1 MSSPPTTRREPLGSG
16 AELTGATTI
25 DDFLGGRISL
35 VQPLHGHRAGS
46 DAVLLQAAV
55 PALAGERVLDA
66 GAGVGTA
73 GFCLLARVPELDLTA
88 VEIDAELCALAASN
102 SLKNGFADQFKVI
115 EADVTAPQKSL
126 RAKGLLREGYDQ
138 LIANPPFHQ
147 QGTVRAAP
155 HPGRAAAH
163 VMGEGTHES
172 WLRFLAAFAAPKARL
187 TLIHRPEYLAMLLRQ
202 LEGRFGEIAIFP
214 LFPKKGEP
222 AVRIILQGRKGSKAA
237 PRLLQGLILHEPDGR
252 YTEQADA
259 VLRRGDALVVGS

>member
-1 MSSPPTTRREPLGSG
+1 MSSPPTTRREPPGSG
-16 AELTGATTI
+16 AELAGATTI

-55 PALAGERVLDA
+55 PALTGERVLDA

-73 GFCLLARVPELDLTA
+73 GLCLLARVPELDVTA

-102 SLKNGFADQFKVI
+102 ALRNGFADQFMVI
-115 EADVTAPQKSL
+115 EADVTAPQKNL

-138 LIANPPFHQ
+138 LIANPPFHE
-147 QGTVRAAP
+147 QGTVRPAP

-163 VMGEGTHES
+163 VMGKGTHES

-187 TLIHRPEYLAMLLRQ
+187 TLIHRPEYLGMLLRQ
-202 LEGRFGEIAIFP
+202 LEGRFGEIAIYP
-214 LFPKKGEP
+214 LFPKQGEP

-237 PRLLQGLILHEPDGR
+237 PSLLQGLILHEPDGR
-252 YTEQADA
+252 YTAQAEA
-259 VLRRGDALVVGS
+259 VLRGGEALVVGT